1 SPFLHVAIV
10 GRQCKLDPK
19 IISALVERWRPKT
32 HTFHLS
38 CSECTITLEDV
49 HLQLGLPVDKSV
61 VTRSVQFANW
71 RTLRN
76 NFAEL
81 AEDSTEE
88 EREQYAQVYIL
99 QIIEMYATMEIHE
112 ADRVLQQFRFQQ
124 SIHVAPQE
132 LDDLHCIDLRQSD
145 TNWSVFH

>member
-1 SPFLHVAIV
+1 
-10 GRQCKLDPK
+10 RQCKLDPK

-32 HTFHLS
+32 HTFYLS

-49 HLQLGLPVDKSV
+49 HLQLGLPVDGSV
-61 VTRSVQFANW
+61 VTRFVQFANW
-71 RTLRN
+71 GTLRN
-76 NFAEL
+76 NFAKL

-88 EREQYAQVYIL
+88 EKEQYAQVPLVVYAT
-99 QIIEMYATMEIHE
+99 IEMHE
-112 ADRVLQQFRFQQ
+112 ADRVLRQFRFQQ

-132 LDDLHCIDLRQSD
+132 LDDLHRIDLRQSD